1 MKVEDGH
8 KKQHFGPESVL
19 DTKHPNLAGRKDS
32 RIGHN
37 QIHPC
42 SSPAAYTGVTVEPP
56 PWGGK
61 STPPLPSQ
69 RQLRAGRTALA
80 AVPPVCRATSGWK
93 QLNTFW

>member
-37 QIHPC
+37 QVHPC

-69 RQLRAGRTALA
+69 RQLRASRTALA